1 MSEDIAKL
9 KTPPFF
15 ILKGL
20 SNNLNLVFT
29 SYLRPFIIDSHV
41 FICGS
46 SVCMPEIE
54 FTRSC
59 RWWEGCVAAWAWEA
73 DLFTVALRATFW
85 KRSHKILLSVL
96 KLRWFEENAFRQG
109 IKSRCATVLFFLPSQ
124 HPLQASSW
132 RHFSQAFHRLFF
144 KVGTETSPHGR
155 LLHARAWR
163 FLSNK

>member
-1 MSEDIAKL
+1 MTSVWKKNEGVYDLRALIND
-9 KTPPFF
+9 
-15 ILKGL
+15 
-20 SNNLNLVFT
+20 SLVLT
-29 SYLRPFIIDSHV
+29 WVL
-41 FICGS
+41 
-46 SVCMPEIE
+46 SVCMPEIV
-54 FTRSC
+54 FTRSRR
-59 RWWEGCVAAWAWEA
+59 RWEWYVAAWAWEA
-73 DLFTVALRATFW
+73 ELFPVALRATFW

-96 KLRWFEENAFRQG
+96 KLRWFEENAFHQG